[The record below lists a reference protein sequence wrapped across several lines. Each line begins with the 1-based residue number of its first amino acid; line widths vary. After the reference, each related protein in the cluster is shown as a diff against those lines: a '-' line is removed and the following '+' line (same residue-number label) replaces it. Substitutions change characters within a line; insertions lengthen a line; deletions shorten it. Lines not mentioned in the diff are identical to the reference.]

1 MLTLAQVKLKSQA
14 RLVDLHPVVVAAA
27 VALIERIYARGVQ
40 IIITQGYRSK
50 AEQDG
55 LYAQGRTKPG
65 SIVTNARGGYSYHN
79 YGLAV
84 DFALLL
90 PDGSGASWDMKR
102 DGDKDGIA
110 DWQEVVQQAK
120 ALGFEW
126 GGDWTSF
133 KDYPHFQITFG
144 LSITKLLAGAQPT
157 PAQIAA
163 AYAVIDKLQEEA
175 DELSAEE
182 KKELA
187 ALRSEVK
194 DLAATVASLTK
205 SKDVLK
211 QAVQEQGNSIG
222 KVGERLKKLEDRA
235 ALAKIPDWAAPY
247 VQAAYNA
254 GLIDTPEG
262 GSFDFYR
269 LMKILGQAGILPAG
283 KEG

>member
-27 VALIERIYARGVQ
+27 VALIERSYAQGVP

-65 SIVTNARGGYSYHN
+65 GIVTNARGGYSYHN

-90 PDGSGASWDMKR
+90 PDGYSASWDMKR

-110 DWQEVVQQAK
+110 DWQEVAQQAK

-133 KDYPHFQITFG
+133 KDYPHFQMSFG
-144 LSITKLLAGAQPT
+144 LSIAKLLAGAQPT
-157 PAQIAA
+157 PAQTTV
-163 AYAVIDKLQEEA
+163 AYAVIDKLNEEA
-175 DELSAEE
+175 GELSQAE
-182 KKELA
+182 KQELA
-187 ALRSEVK
+187 ALRAEVK
-194 DLAATVASLTK
+194 DLKEVVAGLTK

-211 QAVQEQGNSIG
+211 QAVQEQGSSMG
-222 KVGERLKKLEDRA
+222 KVGERVKKLEDKA
-235 ALAKIPDWAAPY
+235 ALAKIPDWAARY
-247 VQAAYNA
+247 VQAAYDV

-269 LMKILGQAGILPAG
+269 LMKILGQAGILPAE

>member
-27 VALIERIYARGVQ
+27 VALIERSYARGVQ

-90 PDGSGASWDMKR
+90 PDGYSASWDMKR

-110 DWQEVVQQAK
+110 DWQEVAQQAK

-126 GGDWTSF
+126 GGDWMSF
-133 KDYPHFQITFG
+133 KDYPHFQMSFG

-157 PAQIAA
+157 PAQTAA

-175 DELSAEE
+175 DELSQAE
-182 KKELA
+182 KQELA

-194 DLAATVASLTK
+194 ELKDVVAGLTK
-205 SKDVLK
+205 SKDILK
-211 QAVQEQGNSIG
+211 DQALQQA
-222 KVGERLKKLEDRA
+222 GEIKGLKDKSSMLKPPAWAQPAIDA
-235 ALAKIPDWAAPY
+235 AVD
-247 VQAAYNA
+247 A
-254 GLIDTPEG
+254 GLLDTPAG
-262 GSFDFYR
+262 GSYDFYR
-269 LMKILGQAGILPAG
+269 TLTVLYRAGLLITIHEGG
-283 KEG
+283 K